1 MIYLDFE
8 GYMNKE
14 PSLVGYLLNN
24 EFKQV
29 ILDEDYLPIAQE
41 TNIKFQKYEEFC
53 NEILTISNQSGQPI
67 VAWSENEYD
76 LFRQFGILF
85 EYRNLLKETKSVL
98 RKNANLSAK
107 HKDMDEY
114 WVGQSTNRA
123 GSSNPN
129 HSRYKQKR
137 WKLITILKLLE
148 YPKLNSGYGS
158 GVVTKRLTDV
168 KSGLKARGSYNLLTN
183 VQKSKWTK
191 LLHHNQVDVEGMV
204 YIKEKL
210 EIT

>member
-14 PSLVGYLLNN
+14 PSLVGYLFNS

-41 TNIKFQKYEEFC
+41 TDIKFQKYEEFC

-107 HKDMDEY
+107 HKDMKEY
-114 WVGQSTNRA
+114 WVYQALNMA
-123 GSSNPN
+123 GNLNPH

-137 WKLITILKLLE
+137 WKL
-148 YPKLNSGYGS
+148 
-158 GVVTKRLTDV
+158 
-168 KSGLKARGSYNLLTN
+168 NL
-183 VQKSKWTK
+183 WF
-191 LLHHNQVDVEGMV
+191 
-204 YIKEKL
+204 
-210 EIT
+210 